1 MNRVLKN
8 LLRRF
13 HILRMRHLSP
23 KSFIMILSTIIGVTV
38 GMAAVVIKYA
48 VHYTQHV
55 IESMVDNYGIHF
67 LYFLLPIIGIG
78 LTVLFVKKI
87 LKRHV
92 GHGIPGVLYALS
104 KNNGKIDSSNMFSS
118 VITSA
123 LTVGFGGSVGLE
135 GPTVATGA
143 AFGSNIGIALRLNY
157 KQLILLLGAATA
169 AAMSAI
175 FKAPIA
181 AVVFA
186 LEVIMI
192 DLTVAS
198 VVPLLIASAT
208 AALTSMF
215 FLGVGTIYS
224 VQIIESYKLTE
235 LPYYVILG
243 VFSGLLA
250 VYFTKVYMFITEKF
264 DAINSVWKRL
274 YIGGSLLGLVIFFFP
289 SLYGEGFDG
298 INSALSGNAN
308 HIFDGTFYSSL
319 DGNFY
324 YTIALIVFLLLFKV
338 IATSLTFGAGGVGG
352 IFAPSLFLGSNLG
365 LLFALIVNN
374 FKITVLNGS
383 HFALA
388 GMAGLIAANLHAP
401 LTAIFLIGDLTGGY
415 QMFIPLMIV
424 SVIAYSTVKIFTP
437 NSVYTIQLAKRGELR
452 THNHDAN
459 ILSMMSINKVIERN
473 FLTVNKNYTLGQLVE
488 VIAKSNRNVFPV
500 VDVNN
505 NFEGV
510 VVMDHVREIM
520 FNRDLYET
528 TKVSELMFIPN
539 ENVNINDTMS
549 EVANLFHKS
558 SNYNLPVV
566 DNDGKYIGFVS
577 RANVF
582 STYRKMLKYFAED

>member
-1 MNRVLKN
+1 MKNKLKN
-8 LLRRF
+8 LRRRLYV
-13 HILRMRHLSP
+13 IRMRHISP
-23 KSFIMILSTIIGVTV
+23 KNFIMILSALIGVIV
-38 GMAAVVIKYA
+38 GIAAVIIKNA
-48 VHYTQHV
+48 VHYTQ
-55 IESMVDNYGIHF
+55 YGVEKIVTTFNLNF
-67 LYFLLPIIGIG
+67 LYFLLPIVGLG
-78 LTVLFVKKI
+78 LTIVFIKYI
-87 LKRHV
+87 LKRPV
-92 GHGIPGVLYALS
+92 GHGIPSVLYALS
-104 KNNGKIDSSNMFSS
+104 KTNGKIRSNNMFSS

-143 AFGSNIGIALRLNY
+143 AFGSNIGIAMRLDY
-157 KQLILLLGAATA
+157 KQLIILLGAATA
-169 AAMSAI
+169 AAMAAI

-215 FLGVGTIYS
+215 FLGVGTIYP
-224 VQIIESYKLTE
+224 VQIIETYKMSE
-235 LPYYVILG
+235 LPYYIILG
-243 VFSGLLA
+243 VLSGLLA
-250 VYFTKVYMFITEKF
+250 VYFTRVYMYITSTF
-264 DAINSVWKRL
+264 DAMGNVWKRL
-274 YIGGSLLGLVIFFFP
+274 FIGGSLLGLIIFFFP
-289 SLYGEGFDG
+289 SIYGEGFEG
-298 INSALSGNAN
+298 INLALEGRTE
-308 HIFDGTFYSSL
+308 HIFANTIYNNL
-319 DGNFY
+319 DGDFLF
-324 YTIALIVFLLLFKV
+324 TIGFILLVLLFKV

-365 LLFALIVNN
+365 LWFVLIINH
-374 FKITVLNGS
+374 FKIASLNGS

-424 SVIAYSTVKIFTP
+424 SVIAYSTVKIFQP

-452 THNHDAN
+452 THNSDTN
-459 ILSMMSINKVIERN
+459 ILSMMTINKVIERD
-473 FLTVNKNYTLGQLVE
+473 FLTVNKNQTLGQLVT
-488 VIAKSNRNVFPV
+488 VIAKSQRNIFPV
-500 VDVNN
+500 VDMDN

-510 VVMDHVREIM
+510 IAMDNVREIM
-520 FNRDLYET
+520 FDRELYDTTLVSDLMYC
-528 TKVSELMFIPN
+528 
-539 ENVNINDTMS
+539 NI
-549 EVANLFHKS
+549 EVINMDDKMNHIAEKFHKS
-558 SNYNLPVV
+558 SNYNIPVV
-566 DNDGKYIGFVS
+566 DNGKYVGFVS

>member
-1 MNRVLKN
+1 
-8 LLRRF
+8 
-13 HILRMRHLSP
+13 
-23 KSFIMILSTIIGVTV
+23 MILSALV
-38 GMAAVVIKYA
+38 GLLAGLAAVAIKNA
-48 VHYTQHV
+48 VHYTQYLV
-55 IESMVDNYGIHF
+55 ETIVTTFQLKF

-78 LTVLFVKKI
+78 LTIIFIKYV
-87 LKRHV
+87 LKRPV
-92 GHGIPGVLYALS
+92 GHGIPSVLYALS
-104 KNNGKIDSSNMFSS
+104 KTNGKIRSNNMFSS
-118 VITSA
+118 IITSA

-135 GPTVATGA
+135 GPTVSTGA

-157 KQLILLLGAATA
+157 KQLIILLGAATA
-169 AAMSAI
+169 AAMAAI

-215 FLGVGTIYS
+215 FLGVGTIYP
-224 VQIIESYKLTE
+224 VQIIESYKLAE
-235 LPYYVILG
+235 LPYYILLG

-250 VYFTKVYMFITEKF
+250 VYFTRVYMFITETF
-264 DAINSVWKRL
+264 DAMESVWKRL
-274 YIGGSLLGLVIFFFP
+274 FIGGALLGLIIFFFP
-289 SLYGEGFDG
+289 SLYGEGFEG
-298 INSALSGNAN
+298 INAALAGNTEHVFFN
-308 HIFDGTFYSSL
+308 TFYSNL
-319 DGNFY
+319 DDNFL
-324 YTIALIVFLLLFKV
+324 YTIGFIILILLFKV

-365 LLFALIVNN
+365 LLFAYLVNH
-374 FKITVLNGS
+374 FKQISINSS

-415 QMFIPLMIV
+415 QMLIPLMIV
-424 SVIAYSTVKIFTP
+424 SVVAYSTVKIFQS

-452 THNHDAN
+452 THNPDTN
-459 ILSMMSINKVIERN
+459 ILGMMTINKVIERN
-473 FLTVNKNYTLGQLVE
+473 FYTVNRNQTLGQLVM
-488 VIAKSNRNVFPV
+488 VIAKSQRNIFPV
-500 VDVNN
+500 VDMDN

-510 VVMDHVREIM
+510 IAMDNVREIM
-520 FNRDLYET
+520 FNTELYET
-528 TKVSELMFIPN
+528 TFVSDLMYC
-539 ENVNINDTMS
+539 NIEVINMNDTMNNIA
-549 EVANLFHKS
+549 EKFHKS
-558 SNYNLPVV
+558 SNYNIPVV
-566 DNDGKYIGFVS
+566 DNGKYVGFVS

>member
-1 MNRVLKN
+1 MFKN
-8 LLRRF
+8 FRRRLY
-13 HILRMRHLSP
+13 ILRMRHLSP
-23 KSFIMILSTIIGVTV
+23 KSFIMILSAIIGVIV
-38 GMAAVVIKYA
+38 GSAAVIIKNA
-48 VHYTQHV
+48 VHYTQLLV
-55 IESMVDNYGIHF
+55 QKTVTNFDLNF
-67 LYFLLPIIGIG
+67 LYFLLPLIGLG
-78 LTVLFVKKI
+78 LTVIFIKYV

-92 GHGIPGVLYALS
+92 GHGIPSVLYALS
-104 KNNGKIDSSNMFSS
+104 QTNGKIKSSSMFSS

-143 AFGSNIGIALRLNY
+143 AVGSNIGIALRLDY
-157 KQLILLLGAATA
+157 KQLIILLGAATA
-169 AAMSAI
+169 AAMAAI

-215 FLGVGTIYS
+215 FLGVGTLYP
-224 VQIIESYKLTE
+224 VQIVESYTMSE
-235 LPYYVILG
+235 LPYYVLLGIL
-243 VFSGLLA
+243 SGLLA
-250 VYFTKVYMFITEKF
+250 VYFTRVYMFITETF
-264 DAINSVWKRL
+264 DAMGNIWKRL
-274 YIGGSLLGLVIFFFP
+274 FIGGSLLGLIIFIFP
-289 SLYGEGFDG
+289 SLYGEGFEG
-298 INSALSGNAN
+298 INNALSGNTEHVFAN
-308 HIFDGTFYSSL
+308 TLYDNL
-319 DGNFY
+319 DGDFMF
-324 YTIALIVFLLLFKV
+324 TMGFILLILLFKV

-365 LLFALIVNN
+365 LWFAMMINHV
-374 FKITVLNGS
+374 KIASLNGS

-424 SVIAYSTVKIFTP
+424 SVIAYTTVKIFQP

-452 THNHDAN
+452 THNSDTN
-459 ILSMMSINKVIERN
+459 ILSMMTINKVIERN
-473 FLTVNKNYTLGQLVE
+473 FLTVNKNQTLGQLVN
-488 VIAKSNRNVFPV
+488 VIAKSQRNVFPV

-505 NFEGV
+505 NFEGIIA
-510 VVMDHVREIM
+510 MDNVREIM
-520 FNRDLYET
+520 FNRDLYDT
-528 TKVSELMFIPN
+528 TLVSDLMYCN
-539 ENVNINDTMS
+539 LEVINMNDKMS
-549 EVANLFHKS
+549 DIANKFHKS
-558 SNYNLPVV
+558 SNYNIPVV
-566 DNDGKYIGFVS
+566 DNGKYVGFVS

-582 STYRKMLKYFAED
+582 STYRKMLKYFSED